1 MPASS
6 VKVVTASRSNQN
18 LTLLQP
24 GSNITIDIVTPAGQ
38 KGKFRTCFI
47 GYLPK
52 KYILIQYPE
61 ASKLDRFS
69 KYITQGTAITVR
81 GLIEGHE
88 GVVVAFVSSVK
99 QTLQIPSRVIVLEF
113 PQSVSLQNLR
123 SSMRIDTN
131 IVVKVKVRKEY
142 WQAFM
147 INISLNGCQLIVDN
161 GESLVFIEDE
171 KIDVIVEDFQGL
183 KNINLIANVRSTK
196 TQKGGIAVGVE
207 FCETSKDSIKQLIQ
221 HAVIMEDDT

>member
-1 MPASS
+1 MSASP
-6 VKVVTASRSNQN
+6 VKVDTTSHINQN
-18 LTLLQP
+18 LMLLQA
-24 GSNITIDIVTPAGQ
+24 GSNITIDIATPAGQ

-61 ASKLDRFS
+61 ASKLGNFS
-69 KYITQGTAITVR
+69 KYITQGTTITVR

-88 GVVVAFVSSVK
+88 GAVVAFVSTVK

-113 PQSVSLQNLR
+113 PKSVSLQSLR

-131 IVVKVKVRKEY
+131 IAAKVKVKKEY
-142 WQAFM
+142 WKALM
-147 INISLNGCQLIVDN
+147 TNISINGCQLIVNN
-161 GESLVFIEDE
+161 GESLVFIKDE
-171 KIDVIVEDFQGL
+171 KIDVIIEDFQGL

-196 TQKGGIAVGVE
+196 SQTGGIALGVE
-207 FCETSKDSIKQLIQ
+207 FCETSKKCITELIQ
-221 HAVIMEDDT
+221 HAVIMEDTP